1 MNNCLP
7 GCGRGHRSPRLRRA
21 RAAAVMTVIAAAPLL
36 AVACSGSPSS
46 TGSGG
51 SPNAGG
57 SANSLVPVAYS
68 RCMRSHGI
76 PNFPDPNSSGQI
88 PKEEILQLGV
98 STSVLQT
105 AQGAC
110 QRLWPYQAPTQAQQ
124 RQQLTDDLKFAQCMR
139 SHGVPK
145 FPDPTNSDG
154 RAVFVISVS
163 RDGFDPHSPQ
173 ILAKAHECQ
182 HVLPAGSGL
191 PSATV
196 TS

>member
-21 RAAAVMTVIAAAPLL
+21 RAAAVITVIAAAPLL

-57 SANSLVPVAYS
+57 SANSRSAVNAS
-68 RCMRSHGI
+68 RCIRSHGI
-76 PNFPDPNSSGQI
+76 PNFPDPDSSGQI
-88 PKEEILQLGV
+88 PKETGQQLGV
-98 STSVLQT
+98 SDSALRA
-105 AQGAC
+105 AQRAC
-110 QRLWPYQAPTQAQQ
+110 QNLWPYQAPSQVQQ

-139 SHGVPK
+139 SRGVPN
-145 FPDPTNSDG
+145 FPDPTSSDG
-154 RAVFVISVS
+154 RVEFVISVS

-182 HVLPAGSGL
+182 HVLPAGTRL
-191 PSATV
+191 PSVAV
-196 TS
+196 SP